1 MKSRKTWGYSGLIVL
16 FLAVFFVFVH
26 QRSRTQQL
34 LPVWQSNPALTS
46 SLGQEANQQGYGMRI
61 PNGYEPGYA
70 DLLGNLQPFGLDMY
84 LWYNDRQA
92 PNASGISL
100 DVVRRVNLHTPADTV
115 QYALE
120 EQRKGMDNFVSTPIE
135 EGEIN
140 GIPFARV
147 YYQETE
153 KKPSGVHVE
162 SGFIYAM
169 TDWTKGII
177 VTGYDRVPC
186 SGEPCQYAPMGQPV
200 LPSVEAAILT
210 FHKL

>member
-1 MKSRKTWGYSGLIVL
+1 MKSPKIWAYSGLIAV
-16 FLAVFFVFVH
+16 FLAVFFICVH
-26 QRSRTQQL
+26 LRNQTHQTL
-34 LPVWQSNPALTS
+34 AVWQSNPALGS
-46 SLGQEANQQGYGMRI
+46 SLGQEVTQQGYGMRL
-61 PNGYEPGYA
+61 PNGYEPAYA

-84 LWYNDRQA
+84 MWHNDRHE

-100 DVVRRVNLHTPADTV
+100 GVVRRMNLQTPTHTAKI
-115 QYALE
+115 ALE
-120 EQRKGMDNFVSTPIE
+120 SEKEDMDNFVSSPIE

-147 YYQETE
+147 YYQET
-153 KKPSGVHVE
+153 KKGSSSLDVT

-177 VTGYDRVPC
+177 VDGYDKVPC
-186 SGEPCQYAPMGQPV
+186 TSEPCHYAPMGQPV